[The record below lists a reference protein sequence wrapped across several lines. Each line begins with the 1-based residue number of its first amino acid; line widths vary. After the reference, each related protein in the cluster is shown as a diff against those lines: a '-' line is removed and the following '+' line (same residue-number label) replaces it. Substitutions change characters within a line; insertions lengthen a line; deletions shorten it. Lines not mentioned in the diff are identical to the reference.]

1 MRAYWLW
8 KFDIWMLHRFW
19 PRATSFPGEK
29 PWERGWAS
37 SKFHSATRSGNKASV
52 LLMIPPLLLASW
64 NYNDGMNFYYEI
76 SRGYYFLL
84 CHPKFRRCVNQRHKH
99 KRSMTFAQSWM
110 ELTPHQ
116 ISLTTRPGVA
126 SKSTRVLAY
135 PSLTSSLYRLKVSKN
150 CC

>member
-8 KFDIWMLHRFW
+8 KFEIWMLHSFW
-19 PRATSFPGEK
+19 PRVNFM
-29 PWERGWAS
+29 
-37 SKFHSATRSGNKASV
+37 FHSATRSGNKACV
-52 LLMIPPLLLASW
+52 LLMILPLLLASW

-84 CHPKFRRCVNQRHKH
+84 CHPKFRRCVNIKRHKH

-126 SKSTRVLAY
+126 SKSTRLLAH
-135 PSLTSSLYRLKVSKN
+135 PSVTSRLYRLKVSKN
-150 CC
+150 WC